1 MRKLAGEFALGVIVG
16 SVEIVGCNR
25 LKSGEYAWELARPRR
40 LRRPVLPTAHPQPVW
55 FFPFR
60 S

>member
-1 MRKLAGEFALGVIVG
+1 MQKGAEEFALGAIVG

-25 LKSGEYAWELARPRR
+25 LKKGGYAWELARPKR

-55 FFPFR
+55 FFPFGN
-60 S
+60 